1 MFEQIVIIILI
12 IIGVFL
18 LSCIIS
24 AVYNLLCNEDDMEYY
39 ISKNVKFDDE
49 ITVILFNEND
59 IITDKKEEKLK
70 MKNFK

>member
-1 MFEQIVIIILI
+1 MFQQIIIIILI
-12 IIGVFL
+12 IFGVSL

-24 AVYNLLCNEDDMEYY
+24 AVYNLLCNEDDAEYY
-39 ISKNVKFDDE
+39 INKNVKFDDE